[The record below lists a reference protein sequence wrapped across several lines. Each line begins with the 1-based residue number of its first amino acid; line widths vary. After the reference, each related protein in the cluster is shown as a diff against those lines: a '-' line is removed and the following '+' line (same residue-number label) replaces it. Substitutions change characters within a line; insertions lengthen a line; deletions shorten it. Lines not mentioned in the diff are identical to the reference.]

1 MDQMFNTSTY
11 TVPQIVVFGI
21 GCALWALLY
30 LILIRN
36 YFRYRFIE
44 MPLAAAA
51 SNFAWEF
58 LWAYVFTSDMGRFV
72 ETLNRIW
79 FVLDIVIFWAVL
91 HVGVKQLGIERLKR
105 QFVPL
110 MLFMLV
116 AFGFGYYYF
125 GKEGYD
131 TATGLTSGL
140 MANLIISGLYPV
152 IMLRQP
158 SLYGISPAVGWLK
171 MVGTGLITVFTF
183 MFFPE
188 GHGFIKS
195 MGLAVLVM
203 DLYYLYL
210 LYDRMRRDAAAE
222 QATAATA

>member
-58 LWAYVFTSDMGRFV
+58 LWAYVFTSDMGKFV

-91 HVGVKQLGIERLKR
+91 HVGVKQLGIAK
-105 QFVPL
+105 P
-110 MLFMLV
+110 
-116 AFGFGYYYF
+116 
-125 GKEGYD
+125 
-131 TATGLTSGL
+131 
-140 MANLIISGLYPV
+140 
-152 IMLRQP
+152 
-158 SLYGISPAVGWLK
+158 
-171 MVGTGLITVFTF
+171 
-183 MFFPE
+183 
-188 GHGFIKS
+188 
-195 MGLAVLVM
+195 
-203 DLYYLYL
+203 
-210 LYDRMRRDAAAE
+210 RRR
-222 QATAATA
+222 

>member
-58 LWAYVFTSDMGRFV
+58 LWAYVFTSDMGKFV

-91 HVGVKQLGIERLKR
+91 HL
-105 QFVPL
+105 
-110 MLFMLV
+110 
-116 AFGFGYYYF
+116 
-125 GKEGYD
+125 
-131 TATGLTSGL
+131 S
-140 MANLIISGLYPV
+140 LIHI
-152 IMLRQP
+152 
-158 SLYGISPAVGWLK
+158 
-171 MVGTGLITVFTF
+171 
-183 MFFPE
+183 
-188 GHGFIKS
+188 
-195 MGLAVLVM
+195 
-203 DLYYLYL
+203 
-210 LYDRMRRDAAAE
+210 
-222 QATAATA
+222 